1 MSKVYVYKVTG
12 EINAKMGGGSV
23 PVSVETIP
31 VHVEVTLISEG
42 LGIKFLADDSFCQHD
57 EFADSY
63 ATESASVDVNIYKVQ
78 GMDEYIG
85 YLAMN
90 VTHLDFGDIYLIWGV
105 ESEADAYVVQYDDG
119 KYMLFVRSAEET
131 DVSISFR
138 VALQ

>member
-1 MSKVYVYKVTG
+1 MNKVYVYKVTG
-12 EINAKMGGGSV
+12 EINAKMGGGST
-23 PVSVETIP
+23 PVSVETLP
-31 VHVEVTLISEG
+31 VHVNVTFTSEG

-63 ATESASVDVNIYKVQ
+63 ATDSASADINIYKVQ
-78 GMDEYIG
+78 GMEEYIG

-90 VTHLDFGDIYLIWGV
+90 VTDLEFGDTYLIWGV
-105 ESEADAYVVQYDDG
+105 ESDANAYISQYSDG

-138 VALQ
+138 LGLQ